1 MSSWEILGVVN
12 LIDTALKSFPR
23 RRMHKERTDSY
34 IPKELAMR
42 LKGEALRNTVPFLV
56 DLVERVKQA
65 QKSYGKEYAKQM
77 VDRREFAQTRIKEI
91 RASMD
96 AMMDDEKTN
105 MIKSLISEV
114 EYYEKM
120 EMKPV
125 SKVTVDAEATKM
137 VFMKMHGIDAGSTDP
152 YVKEYLSRRIFF
164 SELVSSDAE
173 ISTLKTMID
182 MLEDECN
189 NGINDLLCK

>member
-1 MSSWEILGVVN
+1 MSSREILSVVD
-12 LIDTALKSFPR
+12 LIDTVLKSFPR
-23 RRMHKERTDSY
+23 RRMHKERTNSY

-56 DLVERVKQA
+56 GLVERVKQV

-77 VDRREFAQTRIKEI
+77 AERREFVQARIKEI
-91 RASMD
+91 RMSMD
-96 AMMDDEKTN
+96 AMMDDEKTS

-120 EMKPV
+120 DMKPV
-125 SKVTVDAEATKM
+125 SKVTVDAETTKM
-137 VFMKMHGIDAGSTDP
+137 VFIKIEGIDAGATDP
-152 YVKEYLSRRIFF
+152 YVKEYLSRRILF
-164 SELVSSDAE
+164 SQLEPSDAE

-189 NGINDLLCK
+189 N